1 MGFDLYSTG
10 NHKSQKGEYFRNNV
24 WWWRPL
30 WDWTYEQCQDILS
43 DKEYE
48 RGTYND
54 CYAIDGERANK
65 IADRL
70 LDRLDDARA
79 YRIAME
85 NDHKPKEEYN
95 KLLTEAAE
103 IFYNKIV
110 NKQNG
115 KITCPGDL
123 KELDKDAYDRWSA
136 LMFDM
141 QYRETSYPFHENNV
155 KEFAEFCKESGGFTI
170 G

>member
-1 MGFDLYSTG
+1 
-10 NHKSQKGEYFRNNV
+10 
-24 WWWRPL
+24 
-30 WDWTYEQCQDILS
+30 
-43 DKEYE
+43 
-48 RGTYND
+48 
-54 CYAIDGERANK
+54 
-65 IADRL
+65 
-70 LDRLDDARA
+70 
-79 YRIAME
+79 ME